1 MAREISF
8 EVSGGKILIDG
19 GVFDWGL
26 DDEAIQDANR
36 HADKEEFMRAIHNDI
51 MEHFLISISE
61 VLGFRPTMKQINE
74 AISRGHISNDSCR
87 RERQ

>member
-8 EVSGGKILIDG
+8 EVSGDKILVDG

-26 DDEAIQDANR
+26 DDDAINDANR

-51 MEHFLISISE
+51 MNHFLNSISE
-61 VLGFRPTMKQINE
+61 VLGFRPTMRQVNE
-74 AISRGHISNDSCR
+74 AIKRGYISNDSCR